1 MNSMDLFLRIKL
13 MFGSIFYLI
22 VVLAVLFSAIA
33 IFSVL
38 RIQDF
43 IKEEFSEMTFSYLN
57 IISLLMGISLF
68 LNQDYDKGS
77 GVVNRFF

>member
-1 MNSMDLFLRIKL
+1 

-38 RIQDF
+38 GIQDF

-68 LNQDYDKGS
+68 LNQDSVKGS